1 MNISPF
7 CCDITSGTTEEQ
19 NEFKRLFNLQS
30 KHNWEYRT
38 ILYGIDKDGDFVC
51 EERKSYAKKYF
62 KKVIHLSEGIAILKK
77 MVGEK

>member
-30 KHNWEYRT
+30 KHNWGYRT
-38 ILYGIDKDGDFVC
+38 ILYGINKNGFSDCYSNTEPALAMFT
-51 EERKSYAKKYF
+51 R
-62 KKVIHLSEGIAILKK
+62 IIPLSEGVAILKK